1 MLHISNYVIKF
12 YVYEFWKLR
21 MSVYMS
27 LSEMCYA
34 FESVEIFWAW
44 DAPSLVAKAL
54 MADRVCF

>member
-1 MLHISNYVIKF
+1 
-12 YVYEFWKLR
+12 